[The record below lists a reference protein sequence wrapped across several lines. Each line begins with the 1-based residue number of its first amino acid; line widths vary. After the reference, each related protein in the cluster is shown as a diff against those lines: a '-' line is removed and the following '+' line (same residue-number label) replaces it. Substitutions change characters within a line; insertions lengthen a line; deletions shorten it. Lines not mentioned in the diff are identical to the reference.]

1 MSENSLKRKEKRQ
14 SSRSYQLTEFGATYI
29 IFEKRTKRGK
39 WIRAGRIR
47 IK

>member
-1 MSENSLKRKEKRQ
+1 MSENSLKRKEKRE
-14 SSRSYQLTEFGATYI
+14 SSRSYELTELGQTYI

-39 WIRAGRIR
+39 WIRAGRVR